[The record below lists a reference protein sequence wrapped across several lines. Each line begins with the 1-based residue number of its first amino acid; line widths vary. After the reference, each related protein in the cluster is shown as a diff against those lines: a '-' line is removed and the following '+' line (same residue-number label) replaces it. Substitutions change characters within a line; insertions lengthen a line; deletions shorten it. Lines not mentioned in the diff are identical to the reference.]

1 MSDMTKKLYPV
12 TGMHCAV
19 CAGNVEKIVRKQEG
33 VENAS
38 VNLAAAT
45 LAVTYNPDI
54 VSPQQLKEAVMKIGF
69 DLIIDEDNSV
79 QEQEE
84 AEQSYYGQLKRKTIV
99 AWIFALPVAV
109 LGMFLMNVPGV
120 NWWMLLLLL
129 EPYTDGELSF
139 LLNAT
144 ENVDIVHD
152 RLIAFDME
160 DASKKEY
167 FPLVAIITL
176 QMIVDKIKKRQ
187 GFAKELII
195 DEALDFLQDEKFG
208 DFIAYLYRTFRKK
221 EGSITLAAQNILFLK
236 NMPSSIKDS
245 IIINC
250 ATKIILDHSEHRQ
263 NLPEVKAVLSITD
276 EEAYMIESLQRTE
289 RWREF
294 FIKMSNDAFIFRNEV
309 SDFAAVAFD
318 SRQATVVRLKQLFN
332 ESGSTYTAINRYL
345 EERRKKYG

>member
-1 MSDMTKKLYPV
+1 MKKIAQ
-12 TGMHCAV
+12 G
-19 CAGNVEKIVRKQEG
+19 IVRFRK
-33 VENAS
+33 
-38 VNLAAAT
+38 
-45 LAVTYNPDI
+45 
-54 VSPQQLKEAVMKIGF
+54 
-69 DLIIDEDNSV
+69 LI
-79 QEQEE
+79 
-84 AEQSYYGQLKRKTIV
+84 LTV
-99 AWIFALPVAV
+99 AF
-109 LGMFLMNVPGV
+109 
-120 NWWMLLLLL
+120 LLLI
-129 EPYTDGELSF
+129 PSAIGAV
-139 LLNAT
+139 AT
-144 ENVDIVHD
+144 RINYD
-152 RLIAFDME
+152 
-160 DASKKEY
+160 
-167 FPLVAIITL
+167 
-176 QMIVDKIKKRQ
+176 
-187 GFAKELII
+187 
-195 DEALDFLQDEKFG
+195 
-208 DFIAYLYRTFRKK
+208 
-221 EGSITLAAQNILFLK
+221 ILFLK